1 MNISKKLLCLLLL
14 CAVMFSAMF
23 SSCDVTSDTSDD
35 KSNDASGDI
44 SQNKS
49 DNSDFDA
56 DVDACVTNE
65 DGSSGAEI
73 DYKDVKTLPAEYGC
87 ILMQPS
93 STVPFA
99 LEEGSFA
106 VTVKRRIKNGG
117 FEVVESGAEKI
128 STKYFTLIFKGE
140 SNIEFAKREFAA
152 GKVCMMYNTDKI
164 TRFGKGYGMVIGK
177 TDYAVDAINP
187 DTAANGISVYDENY
201 GFGVSPEYDGDF
213 VDILVFEGYVLKK
226 NPENT
231 TCVMPFPNGCLIR
244 FAGDAA
250 KYAESVSEGDAVE
263 TVGFDVE
270 CSPREY
276 VLINGC
282 KVEIA
287 YHNEYRSA
295 VSYAVL
301 YDGDFAYDSTET
313 NIWGAEVA
321 VDKDGYITEIVV
333 GNTEGVSGNTHI
345 PEGGFVLSSGHSVYS
360 SYMTSAKIGDK
371 AEYTQKDG
379 VYRHRR
385 IYDVRFNEYGEESE
399 EYISVISRDV
409 ANRTRQITNAVHYV
423 VDAEGYVTEISDRPV
438 DIPDGGFVIVATG
451 MKKTEIKRFCDVG
464 DKVVRTGT
472 INSLFVLKTT
482 AKQTIDNMLSELK
495 NEIAEAKT
503 DMKLLDFEAIDNAV
517 LTIEGHLA
525 GGETKLIEA
534 AKALEDLKDMLTP
547 SITVWER
554 SAWVIDTD
562 QNLADI
568 KRTVAYAKGLGINTL
583 ILSPFRNTYA
593 LYDTNVEHLLRSK
606 ELPDLDVLQAYID
619 ECHAND
625 MKLIFMLCCFD
636 TAKPSSAYED
646 EHFVNY
652 FGDKLLLSKTGRDAA
667 YFYSDASYKL
677 NPYDSE
683 IREFFKAI
691 IKEVVAKYDV
701 DGIQLDSIRFPL
713 PTYYDDEK
721 YEDQG
726 YNDDIIAAFQKQY
739 RTSKNPKDM
748 STKDPM
754 WEKWCAFRRD
764 IITSFVKEAGRLCG
778 DIYFSVTCFASYT
791 DRQMYVF
798 QDVEKWAEKGYIDAV
813 YPMIY
818 TSSAEEFIT
827 NASTL
832 IEGVG
837 DSCRVVLGVG
847 TYDGETDEVLKKQLD
862 FAYRSGCEGISVF
875 ALQYIQSCYFDEF
888 YKNTFRDAATNTL
901 DTDKAFNA
909 YAEMLLKKI
918 DTVYSYLYPDADLSA
933 VRAHLETMT
942 ADVTFKTAKKQFEK
956 ALSLM
961 QSSNAADEIKQD
973 FAKEISNISGM
984 IAKAKK

>member
-1 MNISKKLLCLLLL
+1 MSISKKTICLLML
-14 CAVMFSAMF
+14 CTLMF
-23 SSCDVTSDTSDD
+23 SSIFSSCAVTSDTSDEQ
-35 KSNDASGDI
+35 SENISGDI
-44 SQNKS
+44 SQNTNN
-49 DNSDFDA
+49 DTPLDT

-65 DGSSGAEI
+65 DGTNGVLI
-73 DYKDVKTLPAEYGC
+73 DYKDVESPPDKYGC

-93 STVPFA
+93 SSIPFE

-106 VTVKRRIKNGG
+106 VTVKRRVKGG

-140 SNIEFAKREFAA
+140 SNIEFARQNLAP

-164 TRFGKGYGMVIGK
+164 TRFGKGYGIVIGK
-177 TDYAVDAINP
+177 TDFAVDKINP
-187 DTAANGISVYDENY
+187 ATAADGISVYDENY

-213 VDILVFEGYVLKK
+213 VDLLVFDGYILKK
-226 NPENT
+226 NPKNT

-250 KYAESVSEGDAVE
+250 KYAESINEGDAVE

-301 YDGDFAYDSTET
+301 YDSDFAYDSTET

-321 VDKDGYITEIVV
+321 VDKDGYITEVV
-333 GNTEGVSGNTHI
+333 TGNTEGVSGNTHI

-371 AEYTQKDG
+371 AEYIEKDG

-385 IYDVRFNEYGEESE
+385 IYDVMFDEYGDEGE
-399 EYISVISRDV
+399 EYISVISRNI
-409 ANRTRQITNAVHYV
+409 ANRTRQITNAVYYV
-423 VDAEGYVTEISDRPV
+423 IDAEGYVTDVSDRPV
-438 DIPDGGFVIVATG
+438 DIPDGGFAIVATG

-464 DKVVRTGT
+464 DKVIGLGT

-482 AKQTIDNMLSELK
+482 AKETVCDMLAELK

-503 DMKLLDFEAIDNAV
+503 KLQLLDFEAIDSTV
-517 LTIEGHLA
+517 LTIEGYLND
-525 GGETKLIEA
+525 GETKLVDA
-534 AKALEDLKDMLTP
+534 AKALESLKETLTP
-547 SITVWER
+547 SITVQER
-554 SAWVIDTD
+554 AAWVTDTD

-568 KRTVAYAKGLGINTL
+568 KRTVAYAKNLGINTL

-593 LYDTNVEHLLRSK
+593 LYDTNVEHLCRSK
-606 ELPDLDVLQAYID
+606 DMPDLDVLQAYID

-625 MKLIFMLCCFD
+625 IKLIYMLCCFIAD
-636 TAKPSSAYED
+636 KPSSAYED

-652 FGDKLLLSKTGRDAA
+652 FGDKLLISKTGRDAA
-667 YFYSDASYKL
+667 YFYSDPSYTL

-683 IREFFKAI
+683 VREFYKAI
-691 IKEVVAKYDV
+691 IKEVIAKYDV
-701 DGIQLDSIRFPL
+701 DGIQLDYIRFPL
-713 PTYYDDEK
+713 PTYYGENN

-748 STKDPM
+748 SITDPM

-764 IITSFVKEAGRLCG
+764 IITSFVKEVSRICT
-778 DIYFSVTCFASYT
+778 DTYFSVTCFAGYT
-791 DRQMYVF
+791 DRQIYVF
-798 QDVEKWAEKGYIDAV
+798 QDVEKWAQKGYIDAV

-818 TSSAEEFIT
+818 SASADEFIT
-827 NASTL
+827 NASKL
-832 IEGVG
+832 IEGV
-837 DSCRVVLGVG
+837 DESCRVVLGVG
-847 TYDGETDEVLKKQLD
+847 TYDGETDEVLKEQID
-862 FAYRSGCEGISVF
+862 YAYESGCEGISIF

-888 YKNTFRDAATNTL
+888 YKNTFRNGATNTL

-909 YAEMLLKKI
+909 YAEMLVAKI
-918 DTVYSYLYPDADLSA
+918 DKVYSYLSPDADLSSA
-933 VRAHLETMT
+933 KAHLETMIT
-942 ADVTFKTAKKQFEK
+942 DVTFKTAKKQFEK
-956 ALSLM
+956 ALALM
-961 QSSNAADEIKQD
+961 QSSNAPDEIKQD
-973 FAKEISNISGM
+973 FEKEIGIVLGI
-984 IAKAKK
+984 IAKAK